1 VNLVS
6 TRAVDV
12 QILMDSETIGSGT
25 IEYIDDAVCS
35 TQELYK
41 DRCVA
46 QVLCIGS
53 TCYENGAVFCY
64 RDTLAKNQGGVDEVT
79 LKIPIEVDG
88 AVVGEAELPLIDA
101 YAGVIQ
107 LAPFTQLV
115 SVYVLAMLI
124 ELFATVIAEA
134 VRKE

>member
-1 VNLVS
+1 
-6 TRAVDV
+6 
-12 QILMDSETIGSGT
+12 MDSEAVGSGT
-25 IEYIDDAVCS
+25 IEYIDDAVPS

-46 QVLCIGS
+46 QALCIDS
-53 TCYENGAVFCY
+53 TCYSNAVGFCY
-64 RDTLAKNQGGVDEVT
+64 RDTLARNQGGVDEAT
-79 LKIPIEVDG
+79 LKIPVEVDG
-88 AVVGEAELPLIDA
+88 AVAGEAELPFIDA

-107 LAPFTQLV
+107 LAPFTQLA

-124 ELFATVIAEA
+124 ELFAVVIAEA